1 LSGSADSGQRSFF
14 YQVQSAKTDL
24 EWKAMEKKSP
34 TCIDCD
40 QSFELGA
47 GAALVVCSAHLD
59 YRDAAHPAT
68 CEHYAPRKALAEI
81 GVTEVEDS
89 GGK

>member
-1 LSGSADSGQRSFF
+1 
-14 YQVQSAKTDL
+14 
-24 EWKAMEKKSP
+24 MEAKSP

-40 QSFELGA
+40 QAFEL

-68 CEHYAPRKALAEI
+68 CEHYAPRKVPAEVS
-81 GVTEVEDS
+81 VTQAW
-89 GGK
+89 GGRGK